1 MERFIVLCD
10 HDLSWDAKLKEELS
24 SENIVIDHADDIDD
38 IENTFPDTSIDIIIC
53 SDTELANF
61 IEYESLDN
69 LYGYIAKKGVS
80 VLIIADKYS
89 EIDELNA
96 LKLGCFDY
104 QLRTAPIKSIAQR
117 IRNRLTETSYEKRLY
132 FDNATDNVYSD
143 GKLVQFTKRETAV
156 LKLLL
161 LNKNYIVPK
170 EIILQ
175 KVWGADFKGN
185 IRVIDTVI
193 KQLRKKLLYYN
204 LKIIT
209 HYGKGISVNF
219 R

>member
-1 MERFIVLCD
+1 MDRFIVLCD

-53 SDTELANF
+53 SDIELDNF
-61 IEYESLDN
+61 IEYKSLDN
-69 LYGYIAKKGVS
+69 LCEYIAKKGVS

-89 EIDELNA
+89 ETDELNA

-117 IRNRLTETSYEKRLY
+117 IRNRLTEISYGKRLY
-132 FDNATDNVYSD
+132 FDNATDNLYSD

-156 LKLLL
+156 LKLLI

-170 EIILQ
+170 ETILQ

-193 KQLRKKLLYYN
+193 KQLRKKLSYYN
-204 LKIIT
+204 VKIIT
-209 HYGKGISVNF
+209 HYGKGISINF

>member
-1 MERFIVLCD
+1 MDRFIVLCD
-10 HDLSWDAKLKEELS
+10 HDLSWDTKLEEELS
-24 SENIVIDHADDIDD
+24 SEDITIDYTDDIGD
-38 IENTFPDTSIDIIIC
+38 IENMFPDTSIDIIIC
-53 SDTELANF
+53 SDIELVSF

-69 LYGYIAKKGVS
+69 LCKYIAKKGVS
-80 VLIIADKYS
+80 VLVIADKYS
-89 EIDELNA
+89 ETDELNA

-117 IRNRLTETSYEKRLY
+117 IRNRLTETSYRKRLY
-132 FDNATDNVYSD
+132 FDNATDSVYAD
-143 GKLVQFTKRETAV
+143 GKLVKFTKRETAV

-161 LNKNYIVPK
+161 INKNNIVSK

-175 KVWGADFKGN
+175 KIWGADFKGN

-193 KQLRKKLLYYN
+193 KQLRKKLSYYN
-204 LKIIT
+204 VKIVT
-209 HYGKGISVNF
+209 HYGKGLSINF

>member
-1 MERFIVLCD
+1 MDRFIVLCD
-10 HDLSWDAKLKEELS
+10 HDLSWDTKLEEELS
-24 SENIVIDHADDIDD
+24 SEDITIDYTDDIGD
-38 IENTFPDTSIDIIIC
+38 IENMFPDTSIDIIIC
-53 SDTELANF
+53 SDIELVSF

-69 LYGYIAKKGVS
+69 LCKYIAKKGVS
-80 VLIIADKYS
+80 VLVIADKYS
-89 EIDELNA
+89 ETDELNA

-117 IRNRLTETSYEKRLY
+117 IRNRLTETSYRKRLY
-132 FDNATDNVYSD
+132 FDNATDSVYAD
-143 GKLVQFTKRETAV
+143 GKLVKFTKRETAV

-161 LNKNYIVPK
+161 INKNNIVSK

-175 KVWGADFKGN
+175 KIWGADFKGN

-193 KQLRKKLLYYN
+193 KQLRKKLSCYN
-204 LKIIT
+204 VKIVT
-209 HYGKGISVNF
+209 HYGKGLSINF